1 MAKQTIAVS
10 GASGLV
16 GTRLCSVLRDSG
28 HTVVPISRRTSESN
42 AILWDPA
49 RGFLNPERLGAVD
62 AIVHLAGENI
72 AGARWNSDVKK
83 RIRDSRV
90 AGTKSIVD
98 SLKSLPKRPAT
109 LVCASAIGF
118 YGNRGDEV
126 LDETSAPG
134 SGFLAEVCRDWEQAA
149 MSATDLG
156 MRVVCGRIGVVLS
169 GKGGAL
175 QKMLL
180 PFKMG
185 AGGIVGNGRQYWSWI
200 GLSDLARAL
209 AFCVETPGI
218 SGTVNLVSPHTVTNF
233 DFTKTLGAVLRRP
246 TLFPLPA
253 FMARI
258 VLGEMANELLLAS
271 SRVTPAVLRKAGFA
285 FQEADLHTCLRNEIS

>member
-1 MAKQTIAVS
+1 
-10 GASGLV
+10 
-16 GTRLCSVLRDSG
+16 
-28 HTVVPISRRTSESN
+28 
-42 AILWDPA
+42 
-49 RGFLNPERLGAVD
+49 
-62 AIVHLAGENI
+62 VHLAGENI

-98 SLKSLPKRPAT
+98 SLRSLAKRPAT
-109 LVCASAIGF
+109 LVCASAIGY
-118 YGNRGDEV
+118 YGSRGDEV

-134 SGFLAEVCRDWEQAA
+134 TGYLADVCRDWEQAA
-149 MSATDLG
+149 LTARELG
-156 MRVVCGRIGVVLS
+156 VRVVCGRIGVVMS

-209 AFCVETPGI
+209 AFCVENPGI
-218 SGTVNLVSPHTVTNF
+218 SGPVNLVSPHTATNF

-258 VLGEMANELLLAS
+258 VLGEMADHLLLSS

-285 FQEADLHTCLRNEIS
+285 FQEADLQTCLRNEIG